1 MHDVSAPSSLPAA
14 QSPALPPIDGERLW
28 RSLETL
34 SGFTRPD
41 VPWTRRAFSPEYTA
55 ARTWL
60 RQAFEAAGLQVRLD
74 AAGNLIGRRPG
85 RRNDL
90 KPLATG
96 SHTDTV
102 NAGGRFDGILGVL
115 AGLEVAHALQDAG
128 TMLEHPFEVI
138 DFLCEEPSDYGISCV
153 GSRAMA
159 GQLSADMLAASDGQ
173 GDTLGQALQRLGA
186 RPDALAEADRRTD
199 GFAAFVELHIEQGPM
214 LERADLA
221 IGAVTDIV
229 GIRRAQL
236 FFEGQPDHAGTT
248 PMEERSDAL
257 VAAATVIRQAQ
268 RLARQWSRTR
278 PHYVVA
284 TVGRMAVS
292 PNASN
297 TVPGLVDLTLEVR
310 SNHAPVLQEFW
321 EVLARRCDP
330 AIARLGVQWRV
341 EPRTHVDPVPCAPL
355 VTAAVAQA
363 AQRLELPCRSM
374 PSGAGHDAMYVAHCG
389 PSGMIFIPC
398 LDGRSHS
405 AVEWASPAQVLA
417 GTRVLAA
424 TLQDLDRQ
432 LD

>member
-1 MHDVSAPSSLPAA
+1 M
-14 QSPALPPIDGERLW
+14 QTI
-28 RSLETL
+28 
-34 SGFTRPD
+34 
-41 VPWTRRAFSPEYTA
+41 
-55 ARTWL
+55 
-60 RQAFEAAGLQVRLD
+60 
-74 AAGNLIGRRPG
+74 
-85 RRNDL
+85 
-90 KPLATG
+90 
-96 SHTDTV
+96 
-102 NAGGRFDGILGVL
+102 
-115 AGLEVAHALQDAG
+115 
-128 TMLEHPFEVI
+128 MLEHPFEVI

-186 RPDALAEADRRTD
+186 RPDALAEADRRAD

-214 LERADLA
+214 LERAGLA

-341 EPRTHVDPVPCAPL
+341 EPRTHVDPVPCAPWSRPPWPRRPSAWSCPAGACPAAPAMTPCMWP
-355 VTAAVAQA
+355 TAA
-363 AQRLELPCRSM
+363 
-374 PSGAGHDAMYVAHCG
+374 
-389 PSGMIFIPC
+389 SGMIFIPAWTAAATAPWNGPRPPRC
-398 LDGRSHS
+398 WPAPGCWPPRCRTWTASWTEARKMECARLPTCGGHRPGQGAAASDRPLQALLGRSTS
-405 AVEWASPAQVLA
+405 A
-417 GTRVLAA
+417 G
-424 TLQDLDRQ
+424 
-432 LD
+432 

>member
-1 MHDVSAPSSLPAA
+1 MNTAEHPE
-14 QSPALPPIDGERLW
+14 LPPIDGARLW
-28 RSLETL
+28 RRLEEL
-34 SGFTRPD
+34 STFTRAD
-41 VPWTRRAFSPEYTA
+41 IAWTRRAFSPEYTA
-55 ARTWL
+55 ARAWL
-60 RQAFEAAGLQVRLD
+60 REAFEAAGLQVRLD

-85 RRNDL
+85 KRDDL

-115 AGLEVAHALQDAG
+115 AGLEVAHALNDANI
-128 TMLEHPFEVI
+128 TLEHPFEVI

-186 RPDALAEADRRTD
+186 RPEALAEADRRHD

-214 LERADLA
+214 LEREGLA

-236 FFEGQPDHAGTT
+236 FFEGRPDHAGTT
-248 PMEERSDAL
+248 PMDERSDAL
-257 VAAATVIRQAQ
+257 VAAACVIRQAQ
-268 RLARQWSRTR
+268 RLARQWSRTT

-297 TVPGLVDLTLEVR
+297 TVPGQVELTLEVR
-310 SNHAPVLQEFW
+310 SNHAPVLKEFW
-321 EVLARRCDP
+321 DVLARRCSP
-330 AIARLGVQWRV
+330 AIERLGVQWRV

-355 VTAAVAQA
+355 VTAAVERA
-363 AQRLELPCRSM
+363 AQRLGLGCRRM
-374 PSGAGHDAMYVAHCG
+374 PSGAGHDAMYIAHTG

-398 LDGRSHS
+398 LEGRSHS
-405 AVEWASPAQVLA
+405 AVEWASPKQVLA
-417 GTRVLAA
+417 GTQVLAA
-424 TLQDLDRQ
+424 TLLELDRQ
-432 LD
+432 PG